1 MKMKNNDY
9 YAEVITTCIKAI
21 TLGVFAL
28 DFVLIAI
35 LLA

>member
-1 MKMKNNDY
+1 MKLKDNNY
-9 YAEVITTCIKAI
+9 YTNTIVTCIQAI
-21 TLGVFAL
+21 TLGLYVL